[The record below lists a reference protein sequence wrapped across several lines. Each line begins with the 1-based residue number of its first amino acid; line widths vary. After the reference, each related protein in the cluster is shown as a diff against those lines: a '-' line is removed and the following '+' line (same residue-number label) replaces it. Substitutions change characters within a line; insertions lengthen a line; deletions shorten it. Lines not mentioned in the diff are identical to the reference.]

1 MAKGTFDK
9 IDLTQKDT
17 PNNLSYEGL
26 NTSVDYQRPKAGLL
40 KQILEKS
47 QESQAFSPYK
57 KQTAPT
63 PIKPERKTA
72 APAPMPV
79 QAKPIITEDV
89 LEPITTANVEANK
102 DLKTAIENTVAKKFR
117 TGVMPEDVYRTN
129 LAKGVQS
136 GDFKITE
143 DDKGN
148 KEIIRSAPSV
158 IGAIKDGFMGWFDA
172 LDNGMYNY
180 NPFVSEEDKIKD
192 KELRRRQ
199 NQLVIEEEAS
209 KAREYGGMAGGV
221 LPQVIPALLT
231 GGASIELSAGNSA
244 LQSFLGA
251 LSQGGQ
257 SEDEAYNIARDNG
270 LDEKDAYDIS
280 KVNRFTY
287 VSSGALEGA
296 ISGLADAQIGKAF
309 SAATKTAGN
318 GFLNAT
324 KAYLQKAKEPAASL
338 ALDASVAGIMSSIR
352 DLATET
358 TTGQDLN
365 VLERALDNAKG
376 ELIAGGAIATIAGA
390 GGAASRKID
399 KWYKSQATNYLSTLD
414 RNFVEQELKAK
425 QAEGVM
431 TEQQVKDEMAKI
443 DEWNKIRKDNP
454 NVPEEKQP
462 TIYGL
467 ILAKK
472 QLTDAFKNADESGKP
487 EIEQQIQE
495 LNKRIK
501 DATTNPEPLA
511 GEVDEDGNIIEP
523 KEVKQEQFLNKS
535 VAELEKRQ
543 SEIEGAKY
551 GTPEA
556 EEFDAIDKELERRE
570 WRSVF
575 DAPIEQIPAIV
586 DEIMKREKESP
597 YGFGSYMQAKDARL
611 TKEVANRYSKE
622 NVSNLSDAE
631 IIKDFKDAMFGN
643 PTTWYE
649 DGLKLRESIKEAQN
663 RGIDVYKK
671 YANEFISQGYTEADA
686 INAAKRK
693 LEPIL
698 NKIKQQENA
707 TTISEGQKQ
716 EGPTTS
722 NISQYQGVEGK
733 QAPTTNEADNR
744 NRPVS
749 SETQQ
754 EVIPES
760 FNNEDGLTAWNTAK
774 KVQEESV
781 KRGRK
786 PDAVRDNVIANFKKS
801 KAFEMAND
809 VTREQMLRDLDT
821 ELFGTKQKSA
831 PSVDRI
837 LGAVKKVVTVD
848 EASALRRLLKR
859 QEQASR
865 ETSTWIK
872 DTRQSISKGLSELAR
887 RGTIKTAQ
895 LQSILKKYDAINLSN
910 NEAVDKFVAYVS
922 NVIKDANYDKQLSDA
937 NRFRGLIKKYAK
949 SKVGQ
954 QNLSATAK
962 AFLSIDPSKTEDLA
976 RYSKVANAIING
988 IKPTRRTGTEVSFSQ
1003 PFNTESVQRY
1013 VEAESAKQQEA
1024 AKTSKLNEYQDLV
1037 DRGVISMDM
1046 SFDEMESIINAIE
1059 SGEPTGDIKD
1069 KARYIR
1075 AYVNKRFGTLS
1086 AIAKNILT
1094 NGTDGFSKVDFTM
1107 SKQDKARIEELLKVG
1122 IDKMKLEDAYRA
1134 IESLSNFVT
1143 NGETSGLDAVLAGY
1157 QGEVNAESFAK
1168 KYPKA
1173 ESDKT
1178 ATDKGIKEGRFKGLV
1193 KDLGTK
1199 AVNAFLENFSSVP
1212 VYLNTIFGDT
1222 KATEF
1227 KEKSGFNGVENG
1239 RAKAVTTINKIVD
1252 TFTEAYGK
1260 KKPNGK
1266 DFFSQDNVFERGMY
1280 AFVRRN
1286 LGLGDKQNQVEFE
1299 NRKKIAQ
1306 NSIQQMRDSG
1316 GDDAKLAEIYQ
1327 GIYDNILKD
1336 AKNIADVEAKVHPDN
1351 KEAVDWW
1358 TGKWAEYY
1366 PELKDVSLSVYNQD
1380 LGNHNRYNPDIY
1392 KKLKKQAGD
1401 EADPFENGSFASF
1414 AENIPAKKSGVL
1426 MKSSQ
1431 LTDVPTGRYV
1441 DFNFDYNNSK
1451 AMDRALTDIYTAKDI
1466 KQLKS
1471 FVKSSNYGKIFN
1483 SPEQADLALSKMKN
1497 FIVKA
1502 RGFDYVDPSNY
1513 TELRKTF
1520 NGLNTIVA
1528 SRSLASLWAPIKQTI
1543 PTLTNTIVNA
1553 GINNVNI
1560 GDFKDPAIV
1569 KFIANSG
1576 RSIANRGLDAEGM
1589 IESTNK
1595 ILDRESSTPLS
1606 KLGGKIVDIN
1616 KWWLQKTLGNFD
1628 RQAAII
1634 SFMAYYRQSLKEQGI
1649 DPSNIDW
1656 NTHEINDFA
1665 ADYANSMVDVQQNVT
1680 ERALAG
1686 EFMSSRDNTKTFIRN
1701 TLMPFGS
1708 FNINQKARMI
1718 SDIVNA
1724 NSKTN
1729 TLEDRK
1735 KARRSLYA
1743 LTAEMTVFASIKA
1756 IQMVTYT
1763 MAANALAGVVMGEKE
1778 KEDLYKKALKGITTN
1793 MFNDI
1798 FSPLPFT
1805 DAIVDKGINSVL
1817 NATVYKKTPQ
1827 ELRFNLYQ
1835 GDNKDEFDNF
1845 GFTGIG
1851 LKKLGQAKTMLN
1863 EGISGEVTRSYFGKD
1878 YVSKIADEDRNLA
1891 AIMAVANVISQ
1902 LGIIPSLGLPNATM
1916 KAIESKAM
1924 NKQQQEAYNSIK
1936 ALPTSEAPIDI
1947 KVGIAKAAGYKDPES
1962 RAKYLVEL
1970 YKKGGEKFL
1979 KAMEAEEND

>member
-72 APAPMPV
+72 TPAPMPV

-158 IGAIKDGFMGWFDA
+158 IGAFSDGWQGYFNGIKDAFDF
-172 LDNGMYNY
+172 Y
-180 NPFVSEEDKIKD
+180 NPLVSEEEKIQKR
-192 KELRRRQ
+192 ELKRRED
-199 NQLVIEEEAS
+199 QLVIAEEAS
-209 KAREYGGMAGGV
+209 KAREYGGLAGQTAAQLV
-221 LPQVIPALLT
+221 TTFLPIGQAGLAANAAKLGMDAIK
-231 GGASIELSAGNSA
+231 ISAANSA
-244 LQSFLGA
+244 LQAVTGA
-251 LSQGGQ
+251 LSQGNQ
-257 SEDEAYNIARDNG
+257 AEEEAYNIARDSG
-270 LDEKDAYDIS
+270 LDEKDAYDVS
-280 KVNRFTY
+280 KANRFTY
-287 VSSGALEGA
+287 LSSGALEGV
-296 ISGLADAQIGKAF
+296 ISTLADAQIGKAF
-309 SAATKTAGN
+309 SAATKKAGE

-324 KAYLQKAKEPAASL
+324 KAYLQKAKEPAVSL
-338 ALDASVAGIMSSIR
+338 ALDASVAGLASTIR

-358 TTGQDLN
+358 VTGQDLN
-365 VLERALDNAKG
+365 VIDRAWDNAKG

-495 LNKRIK
+495 LNKRIN

-523 KEVKQEQFLNKS
+523 TKTEQ
-535 VAELEKRQ
+535 
-543 SEIEGAKY
+543 
-551 GTPEA
+551 
-556 EEFDAIDKELERRE
+556 D
-570 WRSVF
+570 
-575 DAPIEQIPAIV
+575 
-586 DEIMKREKESP
+586 
-597 YGFGSYMQAKDARL
+597 
-611 TKEVANRYSKE
+611 
-622 NVSNLSDAE
+622 
-631 IIKDFKDAMFGN
+631 
-643 PTTWYE
+643 
-649 DGLKLRESIKEAQN
+649 
-663 RGIDVYKK
+663 
-671 YANEFISQGYTEADA
+671 
-686 INAAKRK
+686 
-693 LEPIL
+693 
-698 NKIKQQENA
+698 A

-716 EGPTTS
+716 EGPTAS
-722 NISQYQGVEGK
+722 NISQYQGVEGE
-733 QAPTTNEADNR
+733 QAPTTNEADNS
-744 NRPVS
+744 NRPIG
-749 SETQQ
+749 SEAQQ

-774 KVQEESV
+774 KVQEESI

-837 LGAVKKVVTVD
+837 LGAVKKMVTVD

-1013 VEAESAKQQEA
+1013 VEAESVKQQEA
-1024 AKTSKLNEYQDLV
+1024 AKSSKLNEYQDLV

-1046 SFDEMESIINAIE
+1046 PFDEMESIINAIE

-1094 NGTDGFSKVDFTM
+1094 NGADGFSKVDFTM

-1157 QGEVNAESFAK
+1157 QGEINAESFAK
-1168 KYPKA
+1168 KYHKA

-1426 MKSSQ
+1426 MKSNQ

-1805 DAIVDKGINSVL
+1805 DAIVDRGINSVL
-1817 NATVYKKTPQ
+1817 NATVYKNTPQ

-1878 YVSKIADEDRNLA
+1878 YVQKIADEDRDLA
-1891 AIMAVANVISQ
+1891 ASMAVANVISQ

-1924 NKQQQEAYNSIK
+1924 NKQQQEAYNAIK

-1979 KAMEAEEND
+1979 KAMEAADNAETESGKNPLAKILDDATAANVTAIISKDADKMQFARLFSNKTQEARVFKMMDMKKKMTPEQFYNTLKWGMEYGLLNEAGLGLFGKKLRETVKEDSPEYQMAIKAIEEE